1 MFDQMKTFVCI
12 AEMGSIT
19 RAARSLGLSL
29 PMASRHLRWLEQEL
43 GTALVHRTTRQ
54 LHLTDAGQEFATRA
68 RALLLGLDDA
78 KQALR
83 PGPSLVGRVVVTA
96 PNALGTYQ
104 LSPIMPSLAAK
115 LPDLC
120 VELRLE
126 DRPVDLVKEG
136 VDLAIRA
143 GAPPDRASLVAREL
157 VTYDRVVCAAPS
169 FLARHG
175 TIDSLAAL
183 SAAPCL
189 LHARHGVV
197 DSPVAPAASPCVNG
211 SGPAAWDFE
220 TPDGRKS
227 ITVDGPLRTNSV
239 VIIRDAVLAGV
250 GVAWLPDYVISDQLH
265 DGRLV
270 RLLPDAKLPPI
281 RVYGIML
288 KQARQ
293 SAAVRAVLDILGTA
307 MRAQAAKL
315 AD

>member
-1 MFDQMKTFVCI
+1 MFREMTTFVRI
-12 AEMGSIT
+12 ADTGSIT

-43 GTALVHRTTRQ
+43 GTPLVRRTTRD

-68 RALLLGLDDA
+68 RALLLGLEDA
-78 KQALR
+78 KQALL
-83 PGPSLVGRVVVTA
+83 PGPSFAGRVVVTA

-104 LSPIMPSLAAK
+104 LSSIMPSLATK
-115 LPDLC
+115 HPGLR

-126 DRPVDLVKEG
+126 DRAVDLVKDA

-143 GAPPDRASLVAREL
+143 AAPPDRASLLAREL
-157 VTYDRVVCAAPS
+157 ATYRRVVCAAPS
-169 FLARHG
+169 FVARQG
-175 TIDSLAAL
+175 PIDTLSAL
-183 SAAPCL
+183 SA
-189 LHARHGVV
+189 V
-197 DSPVAPAASPCVNG
+197 PCVLHG
-211 SGPAAWDFE
+211 CGPAVWHFE
-220 TPDGRKS
+220 TPEGPQS
-227 ITVDGPLRTNSV
+227 ITVDGPLCTNNV

-250 GVAWLPDYVISDQLH
+250 GVAWLPDYAIGEELR

-293 SAAVRAVLDILGTA
+293 SAAVRAVLDILGA
-307 MRAQAAKL
+307 ALRAQAARF

>member
-1 MFDQMKTFVCI
+1 MFEQMTTFVRI

-29 PMASRHLRWLEQEL
+29 PMASRHLRWLEKEV

-83 PGPSLVGRVVVTA
+83 PGPSLTGRVVVTA

-104 LSPIMPSLAAK
+104 LSSIMPSIAARH
-115 LPDLC
+115 PRIR
-120 VELRLE
+120 VELRLD
-126 DRPVDLVKEG
+126 DRAVDLVKEG

-143 GAPPDRASLVAREL
+143 AAPPDHASLVAREL
-157 VTYDRVVCAAPS
+157 ATYSRVVCAAPS

-175 TIDSLAAL
+175 TIDSLAVLA
-183 SAAPCL
+183 AAPWV
-189 LHARHGVV
+189 LHG
-197 DSPVAPAASPCVNG
+197 C
-211 SGPAAWDFE
+211 GPALWNFE
-220 TPDGRKS
+220 TPEGPKS
-227 ITVDGPLRTNSV
+227 INVDGPLCTNNV
-239 VIIRDAVLAGV
+239 VIIRDAILAGV
-250 GVAWLPDYVISDQLH
+250 GVGWLPEYVIGEELR

-270 RLLPDAKLPPI
+270 RLVPEAKLPPI
-281 RVYGIML
+281 RVFGIMP

-293 SAAVRAVLDILGTA
+293 TAAVRAVLDILGA
-307 MRAQAAKL
+307 GLRAQAAKVS
-315 AD
+315 A